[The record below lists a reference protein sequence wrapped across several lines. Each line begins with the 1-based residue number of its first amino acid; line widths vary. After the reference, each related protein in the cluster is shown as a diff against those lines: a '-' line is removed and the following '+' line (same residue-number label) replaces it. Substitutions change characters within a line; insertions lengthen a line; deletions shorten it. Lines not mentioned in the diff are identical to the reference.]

1 MSNTR
6 PRCSALN
13 NKGKPCNAPPIQPE
27 GLCFGHHPKADEWRK
42 KGGRPRAQN
51 RTALP
56 APAPVSDLMG
66 DSVLSPMLRN
76 MEEVL
81 AQLSRDDIEPDRA
94 RAMVTVTNAMMKIMD
109 KTDDYPAPDPDPD
122 PEPEQSVEHPFGWM
136 FNDPPDW
143 FIEAREH
150 AQAMVETHEERL
162 VSDPEYAEEW
172 RLSEEE
178 RLRDEE
184 DFYYAMI
191 EAVKSL
197 KTVDSSQPP
206 CDSRYEDSAQEAMHN
221 AFSHTI
227 AERESQRRQ
236 ADPTPV

>member
-1 MSNTR
+1 MSNR
-6 PRCSALN
+6 KPRCSALN
-13 NKGKPCNAPPIQPE
+13 SKGKPCNARPIQPE

-42 KGGRPRAQN
+42 KGGRPRARN
-51 RTALP
+51 RSHISDP
-56 APAPVSDLMG
+56 SPVSDLMG
-66 DSVLSPMLRN
+66 DSALSPLLRN
-76 MEEVL
+76 MEEILV
-81 AQLSRDDIEPDRA
+81 QLSRDDIEPDRA

-109 KTDDYPAPDPDPD
+109 KTGDYPA
-122 PEPEQSVEHPFGWM
+122 PEPEQSDDHPFSWM

-172 RLSEEE
+172 RLHEEE
-178 RLRDEE
+178 QLRDEE
-184 DFYYAMI
+184 DFYYAMT

-197 KTVDSSQPP
+197 ETVDHSQPP
-206 CDSRYEDSAQEAMHN
+206 SDSRYEDAAQEAMHETFKQ
-221 AFSHTI
+221 AV
-227 AERESQRRQ
+227 AEREAQRTQ

>member
-1 MSNTR
+1 MSNHK

-13 NKGKPCNAPPIQPE
+13 SRGKPSNAPPIQPE

-42 KGGRPRAQN
+42 KGGRPRSRN
-51 RTALP
+51 RVP
-56 APAPVSDLMG
+56 MSDPSPVSDLMG
-66 DSVLSPMLRN
+66 ESTLSPLLRN
-76 MEEVL
+76 MEEIL

-109 KTDDYPAPDPDPD
+109 KTGDYPA
-122 PEPEQSVEHPFGWM
+122 PEPEQSDDDPFSWM
-136 FNDPPDW
+136 LNDPPDW
-143 FIEAREH
+143 FVEARER

-172 RLSEEE
+172 KLHEEE

-184 DFYYAMI
+184 DFYYAMT

-197 KTVDSSQPP
+197 ETVDRSQPP
-206 CDSRYEDSAQEAMHN
+206 SSYVYRDAAHETMHETFKQ
-221 AFSHTI
+221 AV
-227 AERESQRRQ
+227 AEREAQRRR
-236 ADPTPV
+236 ADLTPV

>member
-1 MSNTR
+1 MSNPK

-13 NKGKPCNAPPIQPE
+13 SKGKPCNAPPIQPE

-42 KGGRPRAQN
+42 RGGRPRVQKP
-51 RTALP
+51 TSLP
-56 APAPVSDLMG
+56 APAPVSDMMG
-66 DSVLSPMLRN
+66 DSALSPLLRN

-109 KTDDYPAPDPDPD
+109 KTDDYPAPEPD
-122 PEPEQSVEHPFGWM
+122 PEPEQSVEHPFSWM

-172 RLSEEE
+172 RLHEEE

-184 DFYYAMI
+184 DFYYAMT

-197 KTVDSSQPP
+197 DTVDRSQPP
-206 CDSRYEDSAQEAMHN
+206 SDSRYEDAAQEAMHN
-221 AFSHTI
+221 AFSHAI

>member
-1 MSNTR
+1 MSNHK

-13 NKGKPCNAPPIQPE
+13 SRGKPCNAPPIQPE

-42 KGGRPRAQN
+42 KGGRPRSRN
-51 RTALP
+51 RVLMSDP
-56 APAPVSDLMG
+56 SPVSDLMG
-66 DSVLSPMLRN
+66 ESTLSPLLRN

-109 KTDDYPAPDPDPD
+109 KTGDYPV
-122 PEPEQSVEHPFGWM
+122 PEPEHPFSWM

-143 FIEAREH
+143 LVDARER

-172 RLSEEE
+172 RLHEEE

-191 EAVKSL
+191 KAVKSL
-197 KTVDSSQPP
+197 DTVDNSQPP
-206 CDSRYEDSAQEAMHN
+206 SDSRYEDAAQEAMHETFRQ
-221 AFSHTI
+221 AV
-227 AERESQRRQ
+227 AEREAQRRR
-236 ADPTPV
+236 ADPIPV